1 LGNQW
6 SLLQI
11 TVPTIC
17 FIGIGKR
24 ILSLPEILKVFP
36 LLSSL
41 ISAGLVT
48 FLGWKLLLLIYPQYN
63 DLLNGFTYNGHA
75 YITALLGIAISF
87 GFISFSIKRTMNHY
101 VAPFIFMDCYQRY
114 HS

>member
-1 LGNQW
+1 MVIAG
-6 SLLQI
+6 I
-11 TVPTIC
+11 TVSYYL
-17 FIGIGKR
+17 FYRIGKR
-24 ILSLPEILKVFP
+24 ILSLPEILKGFIP

-75 YITALLGIAISF
+75 YITAFVL
-87 GFISFSIKRTMNHY
+87 
-101 VAPFIFMDCYQRY
+101 
-114 HS
+114 

>member
-1 LGNQW
+1 
-6 SLLQI
+6 
-11 TVPTIC
+11 
-17 FIGIGKR
+17 
-24 ILSLPEILKVFP
+24 LSLPEILKGFIP

-75 YITALLGIAISF
+75 YITAFVLLSIAISF
-87 GFISFSIKRTMNHY
+87 GFISFST
-101 VAPFIFMDCYQRY
+101 
-114 HS
+114 S

>member
-1 LGNQW
+1 
-6 SLLQI
+6 
-11 TVPTIC
+11 
-17 FIGIGKR
+17 
-24 ILSLPEILKVFP
+24 LSLPEILKGFIP

-75 YITALLGIAISF
+75 YITAFVLLSIAISF
-87 GFISFSIKRTMNHY
+87 LSAFFYQKLTMNHIF
-101 VAPFIFMDCYQRY
+101 APLFYGL
-114 HS
+114 STLS